1 METRESR
8 SSISETNW
16 FSDLN
21 SPNWLEFVLK
31 DHSDLGCSFRTAIE
45 VFALTLRDKVVQSL
59 PSNST
64 MSIYSKVI
72 SNLYPEIACSVSQLP
87 VETILRE
94 SLTERSDYSLD
105 LDSNSDFFRGVDYM
119 PGSIEDS
126 IEKIDDPEDSGI
138 MDPDVKIL
146 VSDAD
151 ENLDIVECTLFRRVL
166 NIFNHDNRS
175 VADLYASL
183 DKNRDGKVTAGELRA
198 ELLKYDPTITEE
210 ESNEVF
216 DIFDG
221 DKDGTVSMEEL
232 GKRMKFI
239 KQKAEQ
245 EVVDPL
251 ACMIISKPLRKSM
264 IHGSLS
270 IVLLK
275 AQGLKPG
282 AHSFK
287 SRIKGLLEY
296 ATGEYTDC
304 NPILNFHCDFHIE
317 NKNKEELPGLIEIEL
332 ITKNKVEGSANFS
345 WVKAMATP
353 YEYSCKGKV
362 DLKTSTGQLRG
373 ILYLQ
378 AQWNPIRPKSYTEKE
393 LNKLVKL
400 GEEVEKRK
408 KEVKELEKRRKT
420 IQHTLTDEFLKEQEN
435 KEEQEHADGP
445 HTRSDRPKAMTYF
458 MNICKITVEKNPDVK
473 TVGILSPTV
482 VSPKSKTPCRG
493 MSPKNSPL
501 ASPNC
506 LNSSGVFFTSKT
518 PHLDDSLSSA
528 FLPKGTSPP
537 HNKTQTSPHHNPVSP
552 PQNKETSPPQHKV
565 ASPPQHK
572 EISPP
577 QHKEISPSQHKEIS
591 PSQHKVASPPQNKE
605 ISPPQHKGTSQPQH
619 LGGHHGPSSSLHQK
633 AEPKPSLHHTDSTHL
648 SNQTTTHHPTGSLHH
663 HGTTKPIVNH
673 DTHGLN
679 YSMTVN
685 LSHATDKTQGL
696 NHSLTIDKQHHIS
709 PPHKPN
715 QHPEVHKLQHSST
728 LHVGSSGHSSINSL
742 HPHVEPK
749 HLPSNSISGHAVHHS
764 STTNKLEEK
773 KNFLTIETPSL
784 DAKRP
789 KTPNTVISPKSNLL
803 HVEAKNRPPAKSP
816 AKNAAPNLSSSFR
829 AN

>member
-1 METRESR
+1 MEIRESR

-31 DHSDLGCSFRTAIE
+31 DHSDLGCSFRTALE

-59 PSNST
+59 PANSS

-87 VETILRE
+87 VEAILRE
-94 SLTERSDYSLD
+94 SLQDRSDLSLD
-105 LDSNSDFFRGVDYM
+105 LDSNSDFFRCVDYM

-126 IEKIDDPEDSGI
+126 IEKIEDPEDSGI

-151 ENLDIVECTLFRRVL
+151 ENLEIVECTLFRRVL

-232 GKRMKFI
+232 GKRMKFV

-317 NKNKEELPGLIEIEL
+317 NRNKEELPGLLEIEL
-332 ITKNKVEGSANFS
+332 ITKNKVEGSSNFS

-378 AQWNPIRPKSYTEKE
+378 AQWSPIRPKSYTEKE

-435 KEEQEHADGP
+435 KEEQEHIQEP
-445 HTRSDRPKAMTYF
+445 HVRSDRPKAMTYF
-458 MNICKITVEKNPDVK
+458 MNICKITVEKNCDIK
-473 TVGILSPTV
+473 TIGILSSPSV
-482 VSPKSKTPCRG
+482 AIPKSKTPCRG

-501 ASPNC
+501 ASPSG
-506 LNSSGVFFTSKT
+506 LNSSGIFFSSKAL
-518 PHLDDSLSSA
+518 HLDDSMSSVN
-528 FLPKGTSPP
+528 LHKTTSPS
-537 HNKTQTSPHHNPVSP
+537 HNKAPTSPHHKAASP
-552 PQNKETSPPQHKV
+552 PQCKETSPPQHKV
-565 ASPPQHK
+565 ASPPQ
-572 EISPP
+572 
-577 QHKEISPSQHKEIS
+577 
-591 PSQHKVASPPQNKE
+591 NKE
-605 ISPPQHKGTSQPQH
+605 TSPPQHKGTSPPQH
-619 LGGHHGPSSSLHQK
+619 HGTHHSPSSSLHQK
-633 AEPKPSLHHTDSTHL
+633 TDPKSGLHHTDSANLGHQI
-648 SNQTTTHHPTGSLHH
+648 STHHPTGSLHH
-663 HGTTKPIVNH
+663 SHGTAKTNEHH
-673 DTHGLN
+673 DSHEIHGLN
-679 YSMTVN
+679 HSMTVN
-685 LSHATDKTQGL
+685 LSHATDKSQGL
-696 NHSLTIDKQHHIS
+696 NHSLTISKQHHIS
-709 PPHKPN
+709 PPHKIEP
-715 QHPEVHKLQHSST
+715 HPEIHKLQHAST
-728 LHVGSSGHSSINSL
+728 LRVGSPAHSSKNSL
-742 HPHVEPK
+742 HHPHIEPK
-749 HLPSNSISGHAVHHS
+749 HLPSNSITDHVVHHS

-773 KNFLTIETPSL
+773 KKFLTIETPSL
-784 DAKRP
+784 DAIRP
-789 KTPNTVISPKSNLL
+789 KTPNTAISPKSNLL
-803 HVEAKNRPPAKSP
+803 QVETKSRPPPKSP
-816 AKNAAPNLSSSFR
+816 AKKAAPNLSSSFR